1 MDTQEHVELHDLYG
15 NRGSEWHEPVS
26 EEEICERL
34 KRAHEEGRKVAI
46 ESGGTKRGYGGAR
59 GEYDCTLS
67 LKKYKGIVEH
77 NAGDMTITV
86 KPGTT
91 IAELQRFLQEY
102 GQQVSLD
109 PHWPEQ
115 ATIGGVISA
124 NESGPKRLA
133 YGSARDLVIGLRIV
147 YPDGRIIRTGGKV
160 VKNVAGYDMNKLFIG
175 AMGTLGVISEITMKL
190 RPAPKYESLALVS
203 VPEGEE
209 EKLRLL
215 AVEIQDAMIEPVT
228 LEILNPALAEKLT
241 GTRAFTLLIGFED
254 VERSVKEQEG
264 WMIHH
269 KPENAVLEILHEEEA
284 RKFWERFGVTVPNA
298 HTKEKDLCAVLKAGT
313 KNMDVFT
320 MMTTALDLGI
330 SHLVDI
336 EAHGGLGHGISEYVV
351 RGQQD
356 NVIAVIEGLR
366 AAAEQKGGYIVIK
379 QLPFHLR
386 KKVDV
391 WGRNPGHFSL
401 MEGIKKAVDPYGVCN
416 LQRYIG
422 GI

>member
-1 MDTQEHVELHDLYG
+1 MDTQEHVKLKDIYG
-15 NRGSEWHEPVS
+15 NRGSQLHEPVT
-26 EEEICERL
+26 EEEISEL
-34 KRAHEEGRKVAI
+34 LTQAHKEGLHVAV
-46 ESGGTKRGYGGAR
+46 ESGGTKRGYGGVKE
-59 GEYDCTLS
+59 GYDWTLS
-67 LKKYKGIVEH
+67 LKKYRGIVEH

-133 YGSARDLVIGLRIV
+133 YGSARDLVIGLRVV

-190 RPAPKYESLALVS
+190 RPAPKYESLVLVS
-203 VPEGEE
+203 FPDGEE
-209 EKLRLL
+209 EKLRKL
-215 AVEIQDAMIEPVT
+215 AVDIQDAMIEPVT
-228 LEILNPALAEKLT
+228 LEMVTPKLSEKLT
-241 GTRAFTLLIGFED
+241 GTRACTLLVGFED

-264 WMIHH
+264 WMTHH

-284 RKFWERFGVTVPNA
+284 GKFWERFAVTVPNA
-298 HTKEKDLCAVLKAGT
+298 HAEEKDLCAVVKAGT

-320 MMTTALDLGI
+320 MMTTACDLGT

-336 EAHGGLGHGISEYVV
+336 EGHGGLGHGVSECVL
-351 RGQQD
+351 RGQED
-356 NVIAVIEGLR
+356 NVTAVIKGLR
-366 AAAEQKGGYIVIK
+366 AEAEQKGGYAVIK
-379 QLPFHLR
+379 HLPYHVR
-386 KKVDV
+386 EKMDV
-391 WGRNPGHFSL
+391 WGRKPGHFSL
-401 MEGIKKAVDPYGVCN
+401 MEGIKKAVDPHGVCN

>member
-1 MDTQEHVELHDLYG
+1 MENVKLNDSYG
-15 NRGSEWHEPVS
+15 NRGRELHEPVT
-26 EEEICERL
+26 EEAI
-34 KRAHEEGRKVAI
+34 RALLSQAHKEGLHVAV
-46 ESGGTKRGYGGAR
+46 ESGGTKRGYGGANE
-59 GEYDCTLS
+59 GYDWTLS
-67 LKKYKGIVEH
+67 LKKYRGIVEH

-133 YGSARDLVIGLRIV
+133 YGSARDLVIGLRVV

-190 RPAPKYESLALVS
+190 RPAPKYRSLVQVS

-209 EKLRLL
+209 EELRML
-215 AVEIQDAMIEPVT
+215 AVAIQDAMIEPVT
-228 LEILNPALAEKLT
+228 LEIVNPAMAEKLT
-241 GTRAFTLLIGFED
+241 GKWEYMLLVAFED
-254 VERSVKEQEG
+254 VERSVHEQEG
-264 WMIHH
+264 WMTHH
-269 KPENAVLEILHEEEA
+269 NPEHAGMEVLHEEEA
-284 RKFWERFGVTVPNA
+284 GKFWERFAVTVPNA
-298 HTKEKDLCAVLKAGT
+298 HTEDEDLCAVLKAGT

-320 MMTTALDLGI
+320 MVTRAGELGNNHGI
-330 SHLVDI
+330 HV
-336 EAHGGLGHGISEYVV
+336 EAHGGLGHGISECIL
-351 RGQQD
+351 RGQEID
-356 NVIAVIEGLR
+356 VTAVIEGLR
-366 AAAEQKGGYIVIK
+366 AEAGQIGGYVVIK
-379 QLPFHLR
+379 HLPVELR
-386 KKVDV
+386 KKMDA
-391 WGRNPGHFSL
+391 WGRKPGHFSL
-401 MEGIKKAVDPYGVCN
+401 LEGIKKTVDPHDVCN